1 MIKISRLW
9 NLLSYE
15 HYQLRNKIYTLELKN
30 ETLEETLK
38 DELFKEFMNKLG
50 EPIEINRLKEENKRL
65 RKRIKFY
72 KEKLKDESKKYVASR
87 KNKR

>member
-1 MIKISRLW
+1 MNRLW

-30 ETLEETLK
+30 ETLEDTLK

-72 KEKLKDESKKYVASR
+72 KEELKDESKKYVASR

>member
-72 KEKLKDESKKYVASR
+72 KEELKDESKKYVASR

>member
-1 MIKISRLW
+1 MIKINRLW

-72 KEKLKDESKKYVASR
+72 KEELKDESKKYVASR